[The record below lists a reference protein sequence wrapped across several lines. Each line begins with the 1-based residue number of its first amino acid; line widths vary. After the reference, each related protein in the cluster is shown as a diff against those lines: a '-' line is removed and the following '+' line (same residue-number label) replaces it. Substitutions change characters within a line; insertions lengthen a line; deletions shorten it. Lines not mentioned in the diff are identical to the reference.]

1 MGRHMKRLVAGALAV
16 TFLTTSCGLNENPL
30 SHNHPSTGK
39 PRSTT
44 DTSKPPSHSTN
55 QTAPGTT
62 DGNVPSQPSPGGHPI
77 DAGFVPFQLNA
88 QQRDMLQQ
96 AMANIQVTNADMK
109 FYGATVLAPYEIPQ
123 GSEWSNVFSGGQ
135 AGYPFYVSFVFNTFT
150 LTLLNQ
156 TPVFSDMK
164 KESTT
169 QIQGQNATWYTR
181 SSQGQNL
188 YFLEY
193 EVNGTYVSFTTGMKN
208 VTQAQLEKVAES
220 LTPVTP
226 S

>member
-16 TFLTTSCGLNENPL
+16 TFFATSCGVNENPL
-30 SHNHPSTGK
+30 SSHHPSTGK

-44 DTSKPPSHSTN
+44 DTNKTPSHPSN
-55 QTAPGTT
+55 QTTPGSTS
-62 DGNVPSQPSPGGHPI
+62 GNVPLQPSTVGHPI
-77 DAGFVPFQLNA
+77 DTGFISFQFNA
-88 QQRDMLQQ
+88 QQLDMLHQ
-96 AMANIQVTNADMK
+96 AMANIQVTNNNMK
-109 FYGATVLAPYEIPQ
+109 FFGATVLSPDEIPQ
-123 GSEWSNVFSGGQ
+123 GTELSAVLSGGQ
-135 AGYPFYVSFVFNTFT
+135 AGYPIYVSFVFNTFT

-164 KESTT
+164 KVGTT

-208 VTQAQLEKVAES
+208 ITQAQLEKVAQS
-220 LTPVTP
+220 LTPVT